1 MYLHE
6 FFWTSSSTP
15 SCLMLVP
22 QEAKCLNL
30 ILCQKLYN
38 INYYIKQFIFFPTE
52 CEQELEW
59 LKEAGFDTIV
69 KKYKGKNLIICTCR
83 IQHFGVLHS
92 YISWIVIKPPT
103 VNYLSAMAT
112 ICFTPADT
120 SSLMFKRLTTAFF
133 LLYSGT
139 VTYMYLC
146 PLDGHLIVVRFNGNI
161 INEQPKGTEPICCM
175 L

>member
-1 MYLHE
+1 MYLRE
-6 FFWTSSSTP
+6 FFWTSSTTA

-22 QEAKCLNL
+22 QAAKCLNL

-83 IQHFGVLHS
+83 IQHFGVVHS
-92 YISWIVIKPPT
+92 YILWFVIKPPT
-103 VNYLSAMAT
+103 
-112 ICFTPADT
+112 T
-120 SSLMFKRLTTAFF
+120 SRQWPPYVL
-133 LLYSGT
+133 
-139 VTYMYLC
+139 
-146 PLDGHLIVVRFNGNI
+146 P
-161 INEQPKGTEPICCM
+161 
-175 L
+175 

>member
-1 MYLHE
+1 MYLRE
-6 FFWTSSSTP
+6 FFWTSSTTP

-38 INYYIKQFIFFPTE
+38 INYYIKQFIFFTTE

-69 KKYKGKNLIICTCR
+69 KKYKGKNLIICTSR
-83 IQHFGVLHS
+83 IQHFCVVHS
-92 YISWIVIKPPT
+92 YILWFVIKPPT

-112 ICFTPADT
+112 IYFTLADT
-120 SSLMFKRLTTAFF
+120 SSLVLTSYDS
-133 LLYSGT
+133 LLPTVKWYSHIH
-139 VTYMYLC
+139 V
-146 PLDGHLIVVRFNGNI
+146 PLSPRWSSDCGEV
-161 INEQPKGTEPICCM
+161 QW
-175 L
+175 

>member
-6 FFWTSSSTP
+6 FFWTSSTTP

-30 ILCQKLYN
+30 SLCQKLYN

-69 KKYKGKNLIICTCR
+69 KKYKGKNLIISTCR
-83 IQHFGVLHS
+83 IQHFGVVHS
-92 YISWIVIKPPT
+92 YILWFVIKPPT
-103 VNYLSAMAT
+103 INYLSAMAT
-112 ICFTPADT
+112 IILFFRSRYILSCFNILRQP
-120 SSLMFKRLTTAFF
+120 SP
-133 LLYSGT
+133 YCT
-139 VTYMYLC
+139 VAVQSRTC
-146 PLDGHLIVVRFNGNI
+146 TFVP
-161 INEQPKGTEPICCM
+161 
-175 L
+175 